1 MSEDTPTKPAF
12 KARLLKLLRLCTR
25 PVVMLPFL
33 GTIGLIL
40 VITLT
45 VLLPQNVHSIEIPG
59 ADNNHNY
66 LVAVSHFPL
75 TDSTKKDPYRPEQDR
90 RIMVSLYMPVPRK
103 QCSAMGQQK
112 YMPPQTAK
120 IANEQFIEGNE
131 RDAGVF
137 EAMTYSSCI
146 SSSSGGGGDVSK
158 VPVVVLEPHVD
169 TSRLMYSTMARYI
182 AANGAAVVVIDH
194 PGDASVVQFTSS
206 RTRDLEIVYNSGTVP
221 LSNLS
226 PLTQYNETVETAVE
240 TRISDIAFTLGQI
253 NSTSLLQ
260 RQFPNLHFTGSLNT
274 DTYGIIGHGLGG
286 TVATSLGLF
295 PSLLS
300 GTNSTNSRNTTNS
313 PTASFSISLSGTP
326 PLLNT
331 STNNTPL
338 FFFGRADFRREHDI
352 NWPTTWSHLT
362 GPATEFDLDDSAVLD
377 ASDLPLIMELARE
390 EGGKTG
396 VLARGLSGNRPAEGA
411 RAVICFLENVVK
423 EMVGLEGQGRNVGDC
438 VRGFGGVRPYPG
450 YGKVRWWGLCGW
462 R

>member
-1 MSEDTPTKPAF
+1 MSSDTPTKPAF

-25 PVVMLPFL
+25 PAVMLPSL
-33 GTIGLIL
+33 GIIGLIL

-66 LVAVSHFPL
+66 QVAVSHFPL
-75 TDSTKKDPYRPEQDR
+75 TDSTKKDAYHPDGDR

-103 QCSAMGQQK
+103 QCSAMGTQE

-120 IANEQFIEGNE
+120 IANEQFVEGNE

-137 EAMTYSSCI
+137 ETMTYSSCV
-146 SSSSGGGGDVSK
+146 SSNGGGGGDVSK

-194 PGDASVVQFTSS
+194 PGDASIVQFTSS

-226 PLTQYNETVETAVE
+226 PIAEYNQTVETAVE
-240 TRISDIAFTLGQI
+240 TRISDIAFTLSQI
-253 NSTSLLQ
+253 NSTSLLT
-260 RQFPNLHFTGSLNT
+260 RQFPSLHFTGSLNT
-274 DTYGIIGHGLGG
+274 ESYGIIGHGLGG
-286 TVATSLGLF
+286 TVATSLALF

-300 GTNSTNSRNTTNS
+300 PTLPNTTNS
-313 PTASFSISLSGTP
+313 PTARFSISLSGTP
-326 PLLNT
+326 PPLNT

-362 GPATEFDLDDSAVLD
+362 GPATEFDLDDSAIFD
-377 ASDLPLIMELARE
+377 ASDLPLVVELARV

-396 VLARGLSGNRPAEGA
+396 AVGRGLSGNRPAEGA
-411 RAVICFLENVVK
+411 RAVICFLENIVK
-423 EMVGLEGQGRNVGDC
+423 EMVG
-438 VRGFGGVRPYPG
+438 
-450 YGKVRWWGLCGW
+450 
-462 R
+462 

>member
-12 KARLLKLLRLCTR
+12 KAHLLKLLRLSKK
-25 PVVMLPFL
+25 PVVMLPSL
-33 GTIGLIL
+33 GTIGLVL

-90 RIMVSLYMPVPRK
+90 RVMVSLYMPVPRK
-103 QCSAMGQQK
+103 QCSAMGTQE

-131 RDAGVF
+131 REAGVF
-137 EAMTYSSCI
+137 ETMTYSSCVG
-146 SSSSGGGGDVSK
+146 SSSGGGGGGDVSK
-158 VPVVVLEPHVD
+158 IPVVVLEPHVD

-194 PGDASVVQFTSS
+194 PGDASIVQFTSS
-206 RTRDLEIVYNSGTVP
+206 RTRDLEVVYNSGT
-221 LSNLS
+221 
-226 PLTQYNETVETAVE
+226 YNQTVEMAVS
-240 TRISDIAFTLGQI
+240 TRISDIAFALSQI

-260 RQFPNLHFTGSLNT
+260 RQFPALHFTGSLNT
-274 DTYGIIGHGLGG
+274 ESYGIIGHGLGG
-286 TVATSLGLF
+286 TVATSLSLF

-300 GTNSTNSRNTTNS
+300 PTMLNATNA
-313 PTASFSISLSGTP
+313 PTATARFSINLSGTP
-326 PLLNT
+326 PLLNS
-331 STNNTPL
+331 STTNTTNTPL

-362 GPATEFDLDDSAVLD
+362 GPATEFDLDDSAIFD

-390 EGGKTG
+390 EAGKTG
-396 VLARGLSGNRPAEGA
+396 AVGRGLSGNRPAEGA

-423 EMVGLEGQGRNVGDC
+423 EMVG
-438 VRGFGGVRPYPG
+438 
-450 YGKVRWWGLCGW
+450 
-462 R
+462 

>member
-103 QCSAMGQQK
+103 QCSAMGTQE

-137 EAMTYSSCI
+137 ETMTYSSCI
-146 SSSSGGGGDVSK
+146 SSNSGGGGDVSK

-194 PGDASVVQFTSS
+194 PGDASIVHFTSS
-206 RTRDLEIVYNSGTVP
+206 RTRDLEVVYNSGTVP

-240 TRISDIAFTLGQI
+240 TRISDIAFTLSQI
-253 NSTSLLQ
+253 NSTSLLT
-260 RQFPNLHFTGSLNT
+260 RQFPSLHFTGSLNT
-274 DTYGIIGHGLGG
+274 ASYGIIGHGLGG
-286 TVATSLGLF
+286 TVATSLSLF
-295 PSLLS
+295 PTLLS
-300 GTNSTNSRNTTNS
+300 STNSTNSTNS
-313 PTASFSISLSGTP
+313 PTTAFSINLSGTP
-326 PLLNT
+326 PPLNS
-331 STNNTPL
+331 STRNTPL

-362 GPATEFDLDDSAVLD
+362 GPATEFDLDDSAIFD
-377 ASDLPLIMELARE
+377 ASDLPLIVELAWE
-390 EGGKTG
+390 EDGKEG
-396 VLARGLSGNRPAEGA
+396 VVGRGLSGNRPAEGA

-423 EMVGLEGQGRNVGDC
+423 EMVG
-438 VRGFGGVRPYPG
+438 
-450 YGKVRWWGLCGW
+450 
-462 R
+462 

>member
-1 MSEDTPTKPAF
+1 MSSDTPTKPGF
-12 KARLLKLLRLCTR
+12 KAPLLKLLRLSTR

-33 GTIGLIL
+33 GTIGLVL

-66 LVAVSHFPL
+66 QVAVSHFPL
-75 TDSTKKDPYRPEQDR
+75 TDSTKKDPYRPDEDR
-90 RIMVSLYMPVPRK
+90 RVMVSLYMPVPRK
-103 QCSAMGQQK
+103 QCSAMGTQE

-137 EAMTYSSCI
+137 ETMTYSSCVG
-146 SSSSGGGGDVSK
+146 SSGRSGGGDVSK

-194 PGDASVVQFTSS
+194 PGDASIVQFTSS

-226 PLTQYNETVETAVE
+226 PLTQYNETVKAAVE
-240 TRISDIAFTLGQI
+240 TRISDIAFTLSQI
-253 NSTSLLQ
+253 NSTSLLS
-260 RQFPNLHFTGSLNT
+260 RQFPSLHFTGSLNT
-274 DTYGIIGHGLGG
+274 DAYGIIGHGLGG
-286 TVATSLGLF
+286 TVATSLSLF
-295 PSLLS
+295 PTLLS
-300 GTNSTNSRNTTNS
+300 GTKSPTPNS
-313 PTASFSISLSGTP
+313 PTNLFSINLSGTP
-326 PLLNT
+326 PPLNT
-331 STNNTPL
+331 STQNTPL

-362 GPATEFDLDDSAVLD
+362 GPATEFDLDDSAIFD
-377 ASDLPLIMELARE
+377 ASDLPLIVELARE
-390 EGGKTG
+390 EGGKEG
-396 VLARGLSGNRPAEGA
+396 AVGRGLSGNRPAEGA
-411 RAVICFLENVVK
+411 RAVICFLENIVK

-438 VRGFGGVRPYPG
+438 IRMFEGVRPYPG
-450 YGKVRWWGLCGW
+450 YGK
-462 R
+462 